1 MNEEPKSNIDDG
13 LLLAY
18 LEHELEPELAEQIE
32 GNGYLLYRALQLA
45 RQEQRLKMWLAP
57 PQPVEEPGLVAKLGR
72 IKTYIGQ
79 KLSFSAGDA
88 PADQQLA
95 WRGSKQAAPA
105 ATPGQQQYQ
114 AGAYTLLL
122 SCHRVTAGQDRFDLT
137 AAILADQA
145 FTTATLWQAQQRVA
159 TSGNQLD
166 EFAFTQL
173 EPGQYLLAFTAPDQ
187 CVLLPEL
194 IVPF

>member
-18 LEHELEPELAEQIE
+18 LEHELVPELAEQIE
-32 GNGYLLYRALQLA
+32 SNGYLLYRALQLA

-57 PQPVEEPGLVAKLGR
+57 HQPVEEPGLVARLGR

-79 KLSFSAGDA
+79 KFSISASDE
-88 PADQQLA
+88 PANRQLA
-95 WRGSKQAAPA
+95 WRGSKHVAPA
-105 ATPGQQQYQ
+105 AATGQQQYQ

-122 SCHRVTAGQDRFDLT
+122 SCHPAATDQDRFDLT
-137 AAILADQA
+137 AAVLADQA
-145 FTTATLWQAQQRVA
+145 FTAATLWQAQQRVA
-159 TSGNQLD
+159 TSDNHLD